1 VTKTPIGTPDA
12 PEPAGDALARNVSS
26 AVSRG
31 RAVRSSGT
39 ADPEPSHD
47 APARPSLVS
56 DNAAPVLIKKIAP
69 FSVRLSQFFWVASIA
84 IGAFTLVFYF
94 IIREDLLPLVA
105 DRARQASAGRPD
117 AVYDS
122 ASDIIF
128 WVIFAALVGTVF
140 LQIVFLVSF
149 MSRRPQIRWW
159 QLATLA
165 LLGAVVALAPE
176 WVALGEPGEPI
187 QPLLAAQMAVG
198 LVALLFSLLPGALRW
213 SARQHDIRRGPESTG
228 GADL

>member
-1 VTKTPIGTPDA
+1 MTKTPSGTPDA
-12 PEPAGDALARNVSS
+12 VEPAGDALTRSVPPA
-26 AVSRG
+26 ASRS
-31 RAVRSSGT
+31 RAVRSAGT
-39 ADPEPSHD
+39 ADPEPTHE

-56 DNAAPVLIKKIAP
+56 DNAAPVLVKKIAP

-84 IGAFTLVFYF
+84 VGAFTLVFYF
-94 IIREDLLPLVA
+94 VIREDLLPLIA
-105 DRARQASAGRPD
+105 DRARQVSAGRPD
-117 AVYDS
+117 SVYDS

-128 WVIFAALVGTVF
+128 WIVFAVLVGTVF

-149 MSRRPQIRWW
+149 MSRRPHIRWW

-198 LVALLFSLLPGALRW
+198 LVALLFSVLPGALRW
-213 SARQHDIRRGPESTG
+213 SARQHDIRRGPQGTG
-228 GADL
+228 GPDL

>member
-1 VTKTPIGTPDA
+1 M
-12 PEPAGDALARNVSS
+12 S
-26 AVSRG
+26 
-31 RAVRSSGT
+31 
-39 ADPEPSHD
+39 ADPEPTHE

-56 DNAAPVLIKKIAP
+56 DNAPPVLVRKVAP

-84 IGAFTLVFYF
+84 IGAFTLVYYF
-94 IIREDLLPLVA
+94 IVREDLLPLIA
-105 DRARQASAGRPD
+105 DRARRVSDGRPD

-128 WVIFAALVGTVF
+128 WTIFAVLVGTVF
-140 LQIVFLVSF
+140 LQIVLLVSF
-149 MSRRPQIRWW
+149 MSRRPHIRWW

-187 QPLLAAQMAVG
+187 QPLLAVQATAG
-198 LVALLFSLLPGALRW
+198 LVALLFSVLPGALRW
-213 SARQHDIRRGPESTG
+213 SARQYDIRRGPESPG
-228 GADL
+228 GPDL